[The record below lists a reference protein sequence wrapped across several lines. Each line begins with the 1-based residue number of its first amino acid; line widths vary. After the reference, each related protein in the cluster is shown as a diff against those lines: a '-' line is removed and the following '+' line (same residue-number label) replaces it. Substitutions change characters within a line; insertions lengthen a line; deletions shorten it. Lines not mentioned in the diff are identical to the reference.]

1 MIVEHDSFG
10 PTKKFM
16 ETMTPMPNDI
26 EESNDS
32 KQEKVLDL
40 RDPKIKAAFMLQLQS
55 FQNDNERIDE
65 AQDETKRS

>member
-1 MIVEHDSFG
+1 
-10 PTKKFM
+10 M
-16 ETMTPMPNDI
+16 ETMTPMPNDV

-55 FQNDNERIDE
+55 FQNDNERINE
-65 AQDETKRS
+65 A